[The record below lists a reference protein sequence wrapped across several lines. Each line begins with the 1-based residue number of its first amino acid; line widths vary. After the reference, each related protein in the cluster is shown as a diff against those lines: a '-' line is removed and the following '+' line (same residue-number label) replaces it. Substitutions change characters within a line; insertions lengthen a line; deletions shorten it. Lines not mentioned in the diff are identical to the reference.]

1 MRGRILLAAR
11 LLTFALMPTAAA
23 AAPASSLSSFGL
35 GAYGQLGDGGSASS
49 PVPLALTG
57 LPGVVTAVAAG
68 CFPNLAL
75 TGDGAGWA
83 RGLGPDR
90 QLGGGTPARH
100 T

>member
-68 CFPNLAL
+68 CFHSPAL
-75 TGDGAGWA
+75 PGDGAGWGW
-83 RGLGPDR
+83 GLGHDR
-90 QLGGGTPARH
+90 QPRDGPPARP
-100 T
+100 